1 MRIAAIDV
9 GSNSVHIIV
18 CRIRPDLSFE
28 VIDREKDMIRL
39 GAGSLTRRALA
50 PDAIALAM
58 QSLIKF
64 KRLAESHGVD
74 ENVTAATS
82 AVREAENGG
91 DFLTAAR
98 RDVGL
103 HVRVIS
109 GSEEARLIHLAAA
122 YAVGIGQRRGAV
134 IDIGGGSTEVS
145 LGTSAR
151 MESGR
156 SFKLGVIRL
165 TEKFA
170 RHDPMSRADERR
182 LVRAIRRETRAHL
195 TAIRRRG
202 FERVIGTS
210 GTIQALGV
218 LAAGARGA
226 AGELRR
232 LTVPAAAL
240 ARLRER
246 LVKMS
251 LKDRLAVAGLDP
263 RRADLAAV
271 GAVLL
276 DTLLTDLRASEITL
290 CDYALRE
297 GLVLDYIA
305 RNAAHIRS
313 AERYPDVRRRSV
325 MELAE
330 RCGYR
335 AAHAQQVS
343 RLSLA
348 LFDATRRR
356 HALGRREREWLEYA
370 GLLHDIGIH
379 ISYEGHHKH
388 SYYLIKHGDLRGFDP
403 EEVEVMALVAR
414 YHRQGTPK
422 KAHAGYA
429 ELPRDR
435 RRAVKV
441 LGALVRLAEGLER
454 SHSQVVSLVRASEV
468 NSTLRLRLE
477 TRGDAELELWAARRH
492 AAPLAALFETDIQF
506 EAVPAPGS
514 AARDAARKDAG
525 RYADDADDSP
535 LVSRTPLRR
544 RGHRRIRQN
553 HAARAAGQVAC
564 RSRAPGVR
572 H

>member
-28 VIDREKDMIRL
+28 VVDRERDMIRL
-39 GAGSLTRRALA
+39 GAGSLVRHALA
-50 PDAIALAM
+50 PETIGLAM
-58 QSLIKF
+58 QTLTKF

-74 ENVTAATS
+74 EIITAATS
-82 AVREAENGG
+82 AVREADNGG
-91 DFLTAAR
+91 DFITAAR

-109 GSEEARLIHLAAA
+109 GTEEARLIHLAAG
-122 YAVGIGQRRGAV
+122 YAVGTGQRRAV
-134 IDIGGGSTEVS
+134 VLDIGGGSTEIT

-165 TEKFA
+165 TERFA
-170 RHDPMSRADERR
+170 RHDPMSGSDVRR
-182 LVRAIRRETRAHL
+182 LERHIRRETRAYL
-195 TAIRRRG
+195 SALRKRG
-202 FERVIGTS
+202 FDRIIGTS
-210 GTIQALGV
+210 GTIQALGA
-218 LAAGARGA
+218 LAVGAKGN

-232 LTVPAAAL
+232 LTVRAAAI
-240 ARLRER
+240 RRVRER
-246 LVKMS
+246 LARMSVKE
-251 LKDRLAVAGLDP
+251 RLAVAGLDP
-263 RRADLAAV
+263 RRADLASV

-276 DTLLTDLRASEITL
+276 DTLLEDLRATEITL
-290 CDYALRE
+290 SDYALRE

-335 AAHAQQVS
+335 AAHAQQVA
-343 RLSLA
+343 RLALT
-348 LFDATRRR
+348 LFDATRKR
-356 HALGRREREWLEYA
+356 HELGRREREWLEYA

-422 KAHAGYA
+422 KSHGGYGD
-429 ELPRDR
+429 LPRDR

-454 SHSQVVSLVRASEV
+454 SHSQVVKSI
-468 NSTLRLRLE
+468 STTDTDDGLRLRLE
-477 TRGDAELELWAARRH
+477 TRGDAELEIWAARRH
-492 AAPLAALFETDIQF
+492 AAPLAALFGAPVQF
-506 EAVPAPGS
+506 ETAAATAAVRPTRKDAR
-514 AARDAARKDAG
+514 AHARDAQHAA
-525 RYADDADDSP
+525 
-535 LVSRTPLRR
+535 LVSRTPVRR
-544 RGHRRIRQN
+544 RRHRRVGKDD
-553 HAARAAGQVAC
+553 AARPAREVA
-564 RSRAPGVR
+564 RRARP
-572 H
+572 

>member
-39 GAGSLTRRALA
+39 GAGSLARRALA

-58 QSLIKF
+58 QTLSKF

-74 ENVTAATS
+74 EIVTAATS
-82 AVREAENGG
+82 AVREADNGG

-109 GSEEARLIHLAAA
+109 GTEEARLIHLAAA
-122 YAVGIGQRRGAV
+122 YAVGIGQRRGV
-134 IDIGGGSTEVS
+134 VLDIGGGSTEIT

-151 MESGR
+151 VETGR
-156 SFKLGVIRL
+156 SFKLGVLRL
-165 TEKFA
+165 TERFA
-170 RHDPMSRADERR
+170 KHDPMSKSDERR
-182 LVRAIRRETRAHL
+182 LVRQIRRETRSL
-195 TAIRRRG
+195 VTAIRRRG

-210 GTIQALGV
+210 GTIQALGA
-218 LAAGARGA
+218 LAAHARGT

-232 LTVPAAAL
+232 VTVRASAIS
-240 ARLRER
+240 RLRER
-246 LVKMS
+246 LVRMS
-251 LKDRLAVAGLDP
+251 LKERLAVPGLDP

-271 GAVLL
+271 GATLL
-276 DTLLTDLRASEITL
+276 DTLLDDLGASEIML
-290 CDYALRE
+290 SDYALRE

-335 AAHAQQVS
+335 QPHAQQVA
-343 RLSLA
+343 RLALG

-370 GLLHDIGIH
+370 SLLHDIGIH

-403 EEVEVMALVAR
+403 EEVEIMALVAR

-422 KAHAGYA
+422 RSHSGYGD
-429 ELPRDR
+429 LPRDR
-435 RRAVKV
+435 RQAVKL

-454 SHSQVVSLVRASEV
+454 SHSQVIGRVQAHE
-468 NSTLRLRLE
+468 TPTGLRVQLHS
-477 TRGDAELELWAARRH
+477 RGDAELELWAARRH
-492 AAPLAALFETDIQF
+492 AAPLAAVFNTEILF
-506 EAVPAPGS
+506 EAVPAGP
-514 AARDAARKDAG
+514 APDPAARKDGPDHAQH
-525 RYADDADDSP
+525 AQHAP
-535 LVSRTPLRR
+535 QLSRPPVRR
-544 RGHRRIRQN
+544 RGHRRIRQD
-553 HAARAAGQVAC
+553 HAARAAGEVARGA
-564 RSRAPGVR
+564 RSQGVR